1 MSYFKFKEEDV
12 FYNRVKAHPENA
24 FFIHS
29 GTVYYAQSK
38 ETSGSFSA
46 TERSV
51 PRGFVSLYELNI
63 DRNGTTNKYIYPFI
77 TKDGTIGAFKTVSTS
92 NFNTQFSYGDRIT
105 GSYRLSASL
114 SRTFIDD
121 ATDRRQRLRSIRT
134 SLDNYTRLSPRF
146 AISGVFGDKLT
157 SDVNMISV
165 PSIFYGSAIKKGSV
179 SLKYYI
185 TGTVIAELQDSKNNG
200 ELIQVSGT
208 TYAQSFGSGACA
220 GIVLYKQGIIL
231 LTGSWAL
238 ETGSR
243 DYLNQASA
251 DDYVTS
257 SWLYWGTTMTDD
269 GYTMQLSME
278 ATAYSIDF
286 KGTNFISTMT
296 LFAKAN
302 QQELNHSNNLT
313 FYKHGQTAKNTT
325 SSFSYIEDSTIS
337 IKNIVS
343 TSYAEPTGAFQKET
357 YITKIGIYDENKN
370 LIGIT
375 NLSKPMRK
383 LEDRDYIF
391 KLKLD
396 I

>member
-12 FYNRVKAHPENA
+12 FYNRVKAHPKNE

-29 GTVYYAQSK
+29 GTVYYVQSK

-92 NFNTQFSYGDRIT
+92 NYGSQFGYGDKIT

-114 SRTFIDD
+114 SRTYIND
-121 ATDRRQRLRSIRT
+121 ATDKRQRIRAIRT
-134 SLDNYTRLSPRF
+134 SLDTYTKLSPRF
-146 AISGVFGDKLT
+146 AISGVFGNKIT

-165 PSIFYGSAIKKGSV
+165 PSIFYGSSIKKGSV
-179 SLKYYI
+179 SLKYYV
-185 TGTVIAELQDSKNNG
+185 TGTVVAELQDSKRNG
-200 ELIQVSGT
+200 ELIQVSGN
-208 TYAQSFGSGACA
+208 TYAQNLGSGACA
-220 GIVLYKQGIIL
+220 GVVLYRQGVIV

-243 DYLNQASA
+243 DYINDPTDQL
-251 DDYVTS
+251 TS

-269 GYTMQLSME
+269 GYSMSTSME
-278 ATAYSIDF
+278 EVAYSINF
-286 KGTNFISTMT
+286 EGTNYVSTMT
-296 LFAKAN
+296 MFAKAKM
-302 QQELNHSNNLT
+302 QELNHSNNLT
-313 FYKHGQTAKNTT
+313 FYSHGKTAKNIT
-325 SSFSYIEDSTIS
+325 SSFSYIEDSTIA

-343 TSYAEPTGAFQKET
+343 TSYVEPTGAFQKET
-357 YITKIGIYDENKN
+357 YITKIGIYDEDKN
-370 LIGIT
+370 LIAIT
-375 NLSKPMRK
+375 NISKPMRK

>member
-12 FYNRVKAHPENA
+12 FHNRVKTHPKSN

-29 GTVYYAQSK
+29 GTVYYLQSK

-51 PRGFVSLYELNI
+51 PRGFVNLYELNI

-92 NFNTQFSYGDRIT
+92 NFNSQFGYGDKIT

-114 SRTFIDD
+114 SRTFVND
-121 ATDRRQRLRSIRT
+121 AGTKRRRLRAIRT
-134 SLDNYTRLSPRF
+134 SLGAYTQLSPRF
-146 AISGVFGDKLT
+146 VMSGTFGNKLT
-157 SDVNMISV
+157 SDVNLISV
-165 PSIFYGSAIKKGSV
+165 PSIFYGSSIKKGSV

-185 TGTVIAELQDSKNNG
+185 TGAVVAELQDSKRNG
-200 ELIQVSGT
+200 ELVQVSGT
-208 TYAQSFGSGACA
+208 TYAQANGSGACA
-220 GIVLYKQGIIL
+220 GVVLYDQGVIV

-251 DDYVTS
+251 PDYVTS
-257 SWLYWGTTMTDD
+257 SWLYWGTTITDD
-269 GYTMQLSME
+269 GFVMDATME
-278 ATAYSIDF
+278 ETAYSIDF
-286 KGTNFISTMT
+286 EGTNYVSTMT
-296 LFAKAN
+296 YFAKAKK
-302 QQELNHSNNLT
+302 QELNHSNNLT
-313 FYKHGQTAKNTT
+313 FYRHGQTAKTAT
-325 SSFSYIEDSTIS
+325 SSFSYIEDSTID

-343 TSYAEPTGAFQKET
+343 TSYMDPTGAFEKET
-357 YITKIGIYDENKN
+357 YITKIGIYDDEKN
-370 LIGIT
+370 LIAIT
-375 NLSKPMRK
+375 HLSKPMRK

-396 I
+396 V